1 MEVGRFYSLL
11 DVLYLVYESLGS
23 NIIAKR
29 KKNGIP
35 RGVRHLLLTITRFCF
50 TQLPRM
56 WTFTLGYI

>member
-1 MEVGRFYSLL
+1 MEVSRFYSLL

-29 KKNGIP
+29 KKNGKP

-50 TQLPRM
+50 TTTYVDIYSGVYL
-56 WTFTLGYI
+56 I